1 MIDIPDSFFPKDS
14 DGQPLC
20 PKCQQRIALCDC
32 PVIEPKTKKVP
43 KILPKIRLERNGRK
57 GKVVTLIENL
67 PANEVYLKDWAKKL
81 KVQTGSGGTYYIE
94 QGMGII
100 EIQGSHREIISRL
113 FK

>member
-14 DGQPLC
+14 EGQSLC
-20 PKCQQRIALCDC
+20 PKCHHRVALCDC
-32 PVIEPKTKKVP
+32 PVIEPKTKKASKV
-43 KILPKIRLERNGRK
+43 LPKIRIEKSGRK

-67 PANEVYLKDWAKKL
+67 PANEAYLKDWAKKL

-94 QGMGII
+94 HGQGII
-100 EIQGSHREIISRL
+100 EIQGRHPESISRL